1 MHSYQFIS
9 RAHGG
14 EGSNASWGSHGL
26 AERHPRALKP
36 FQRNDDVRPAGHR
49 MSGGPLLR
57 ESVRV
62 SFR

>member
-1 MHSYQFIS
+1 MKS
-9 RAHGG
+9 
-14 EGSNASWGSHGL
+14 
-26 AERHPRALKP
+26 
-36 FQRNDDVRPAGHR
+36 FQENDNMRPAGHR

>member
-1 MHSYQFIS
+1 M
-9 RAHGG
+9 HGG
-14 EGSNASWGSHGL
+14 EASNASWGSHGL
-26 AERHPRALKP
+26 AERHLRALKP
-36 FQRNDDVRPAGHR
+36 CQENDDVRPAGHR